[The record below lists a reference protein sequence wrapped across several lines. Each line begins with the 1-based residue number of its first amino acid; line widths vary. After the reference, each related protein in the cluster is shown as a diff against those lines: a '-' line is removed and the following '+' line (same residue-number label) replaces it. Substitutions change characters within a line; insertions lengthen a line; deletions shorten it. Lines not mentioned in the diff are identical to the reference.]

1 MTPVLPNEHPAVPSP
16 KLGVILVNLGTPDA
30 LDYWSIRRYLG
41 EFLSDRRVVELPKFL
56 WQLILQGPI
65 LTFRPKKSAA
75 AYRKIWNTDLDESP
89 LRTFTREQTDSLRE
103 RMGENV
109 RVEFAMRYG
118 NPSIPSVMNEMFKDG
133 CWKILCVPLYP
144 QYASSTTGSVVDK
157 IGDTL
162 KAMRWQPTVR
172 VAPPFFDDPVYIHN
186 LAVSVRKQL
195 DSLEEEPEVLV
206 TSFHGVP
213 KEYLLKGD
221 PYHCQCHK
229 AARLLREA
237 LDWPEERF
245 RVAFQSRFGP
255 REWLQPYVDE
265 LVKDLGESGIKRVAV
280 VSPAFISDCV
290 ETLEEIAIALNETFQ
305 EAGGENL
312 VSLKCLNASDEGM
325 AVIEHIVR
333 QELKGWLN

>member
-195 DSLEEEPEVLV
+195 DSLEEEPEILV

-265 LVKDLGESGIKRVAV
+265 LIKDLGESGIKRVAV